1 MLWPW
6 LKEGELCNKF
16 QEILVK
22 HYDIQ
27 LYAATIG
34 STTCRTDGH
43 ISVGKFIYAMCE
55 GKLWKGSGDAE
66 VQVRAYVLDT
76 IWAVFNN
83 GDPLDLFP
91 CIIIYFVG
99 ECI

>member
-66 VQVRAYVLDT
+66 VQVGAYVLDA

-91 CIIIYFVG
+91 CIIIYFIG